1 MVLELR
7 ERRTIISPLD
17 DTQEVE
23 EDNKEVSLLATILY
37 NKNLN
42 WGESSKGT
50 YLSLAGRFH
59 YPVCLHGSL

>member
-1 MVLELR
+1 M
-7 ERRTIISPLD
+7 SPELD